1 VPALASALRWLTG
14 GLPRPVLQPGG
25 GNPFSPLGGP
35 FGPYVGPIPPG
46 QANFLVPPAG
56 LEAGST
62 RRRLTYWQPASAHI
76 NSLMRTAGPTV
87 VARARWLVRNNGY
100 AKAALRAWSAAT
112 VGPGIKPSS
121 LIADT
126 ELRNAVQV
134 AWALWTDE
142 ADAEDVTDFYGFA
155 RRVAR
160 EAFLAGECFVRFRPR
175 FPQDGL
181 SVPLQL
187 QLIPSEQLS
196 MWRLITVPD
205 GMGNAGGNIRMGIEF
220 DRNLR
225 DKRVAYWF
233 FRANPTDQ
241 TLSFS
246 EAFRQQQLVRVPA
259 EEVIHV
265 FDPVE
270 AGQLR
275 GLTGYAAAI
284 VKLFQLDLYDDAE
297 VERQKQQARYATF
310 IETSQEYAL
319 AMQDEGSPL
328 EPRPDDDPAV
338 WGPGATVHLYPGEEV
353 KFAQPAGVAGGY
365 EPFQFRTLLQICAS
379 LGIPYAELSAD
390 LSKATYASS
399 RAGLLAF
406 RSEVEAFQHAV
417 LVYQFLRKV
426 WVRWMD
432 AAVLAGAIP
441 GLTASLYNAQPALY
455 RAMQAITPRTPW
467 VDPLKDR
474 QAMKLAVDSQVM
486 APQDAIEAEGLDI
499 ETVYARI
506 AEAQKLREKYGIP
519 DAPLGWTGHAAPV
532 VKPPAPGSQPPTDQQ
547 DDQDRQDLEDAQD
560 QQDQQDGND
569 GPDNE
574 RAA

>member
-1 VPALASALRWLTG
+1 MPALASALRWLTG
-14 GLPRPVLQPGG
+14 GLPRPALQPPFGDG
-25 GNPFSPLGGP
+25 NQFNPFAP
-35 FGPYVGPIPPG
+35 FGGAG
-46 QANFLVPPAG
+46 GAVPSG

-62 RRRLTYWQPASAHI
+62 RRRMAYWQPASAHV
-76 NSLMRTAGPTV
+76 NSLMRSAGPNV
-87 VARARWLVRNNGY
+87 IARARWLVRNNGY

-112 VGPGIKPSS
+112 VGPGIKPSA
-121 LIADT
+121 LITSTGLRDT
-126 ELRNAVQV
+126 IQV
-134 AWALWTDE
+134 AWAVWTDE
-142 ADAEDVTDFYGFA
+142 ADAEDVTDFYGLT
-155 RRVAR
+155 RRVSR

-175 FPQDGL
+175 FPTDGL

-187 QLIPSEQLS
+187 QLMPSEQLP
-196 MWRLITVPD
+196 MHRLATVPD
-205 GMGNAGGNIRMGIEF
+205 GQINAGGAIRMGIEF

-233 FRANPTDQ
+233 FRSNPTDQ
-241 TLSFS
+241 TLSFTD
-246 EAFRQQQLVRVPA
+246 ALNQQLLVRVPA

-297 VERQKQQARYATF
+297 IERQKQQARYATF
-310 IETSQEYAL
+310 VEMSQEVAL
-319 AMQDEGSPL
+319 AMQEEGNPL

-338 WGPGATVHLYPGEEV
+338 WGPGATVQLYPGEKV
-353 KFAQPAGVAGGY
+353 TFAQPGGVAGGY
-365 EPFQFRTLLQICAS
+365 EPFQFRTLLQICAA

-406 RSEVEAFQHAV
+406 RAEVEAFQHAV

-441 GLTASLYNAQPALY
+441 GLTASAYNAQPALY
-455 RAMQAITPRTPW
+455 RAMQAIAPRTPW

-474 QAMKLAVDSQVM
+474 QAIKLAVDSQVM

-499 ETVYARI
+499 ETVYRRI
-506 AEAQKLREKYGIP
+506 AEAAKLREKYGIP
-519 DAPLGWTGHAAPV
+519 DPPFGWTGKSAPAAAAGPGQTADEPDEPDRADDASGDGSGDGSGDDNE
-532 VKPPAPGSQPPTDQQ
+532 KPGGDSAE
-547 DDQDRQDLEDAQD
+547 EDA
-560 QQDQQDGND
+560 
-569 GPDNE
+569 
-574 RAA
+574 A

>member
-1 VPALASALRWLTG
+1 LPALSSALRWLTS
-14 GLPRPVLQPGG
+14 GLPRPALQPGFTG
-25 GNPFSPLGGP
+25 YPP
-35 FGPYVGPIPPG
+35 GPIPP
-46 QANFLVPPAG
+46 AALNTLVPPSG

-62 RRRLTYWQPASAHI
+62 RRRLAYWQPASVHV
-76 NSLMRTAGPTV
+76 NTLMRSAGPSV

-112 VGPGIKPSS
+112 VGAGIKPSA
-121 LIADT
+121 LITDT
-126 ELRNAVQV
+126 VMRDAIQI
-134 AWALWTDE
+134 AWAVWTDE
-142 ADAEDVTDFYGFA
+142 CDAEDVTDFYGLT

-187 QLIPSEQLS
+187 QLLPSEQLP
-196 MWRLITVPD
+196 MARGPVAVPD
-205 GMGNAGGNIRMGIEF
+205 GLYNAGGLIRMGIEF

-233 FRANPTDQ
+233 FRSNPTDQ
-241 TLSFS
+241 TVSFTDLI
-246 EAFRQQQLVRVPA
+246 AQQQLVRVPA

-284 VKLFQLDLYDDAE
+284 VKLFQLDIYDDAE

-310 IETSQEYAL
+310 IETSEDYAL
-319 AMQDEGSPL
+319 AMQEEGNPL

-338 WGPGATVHLYPGEEV
+338 YGPGATVHLYPGEQV
-353 KFAQPAGVAGGY
+353 KFATPAGAGAGY
-365 EPFQFRTLLQICAS
+365 EPFQYRTLLQICAA

-390 LSKATYASS
+390 LNRTTYASS

-441 GLTASLYNAQPALY
+441 GLDAATYNAKPALY
-455 RAMQAITPRTPW
+455 RAMQAIAPRTPW

-474 QAMKLAVDSQVM
+474 QAVKLAVDAQLMS
-486 APQDAIEAEGLDI
+486 PQDAIEAEGYDI
-499 ETVYARI
+499 ETVYRRI
-506 AEAQKLREKYGIP
+506 AEAKKLREKYGIP
-519 DAPLGWTGHAAPV
+519 DPPIGWSGRGGGAAP
-532 VKPPAPGSQPPTDQQ
+532 KASGDDQQ
-547 DDQDRQDLEDAQD
+547 G
-560 QQDQQDGND
+560 DQQDGQAGDQQQDNQPD
-569 GPDNE
+569 NLPGDRPDNE
-574 RAA
+574 AA

>member
-1 VPALASALRWLTG
+1 MPVLSSALRWLTG
-14 GLPRPVLQPGG
+14 GLPRPVMQPG
-25 GNPFSPLGGP
+25 FAGP
-35 FGPYVGPIPPG
+35 FGPFGPRVDPT
-46 QANFLVPPAG
+46 LVPSSG

-62 RRRLTYWQPASAHI
+62 RRRLAYWQPASVHVNA
-76 NSLMRTAGPTV
+76 LMRSAGHTV

-112 VGPGIKPSS
+112 VGSGIKPSALNTS
-121 LIADT
+121 TD
-126 ELRNAVQV
+126 LRDAIQV
-134 AWALWTDE
+134 AWAVWTDE
-142 ADAEDVTDFYGFA
+142 ADAEDVTDFYGLT

-187 QLIPSEQLS
+187 QLIPSEQLP
-196 MWRLITVPD
+196 MYRLETVPD
-205 GMGNAGGNIRMGIEF
+205 GLNNAGGMIRMGIEF

-233 FRANPTDQ
+233 FQSNPTDQ
-241 TLSFS
+241 TLSFTD
-246 EAFRQQQLVRVPA
+246 AFRQQQLVRVPA

-284 VKLFQLDLYDDAE
+284 VKLFQLDVFDDAE
-297 VERQKQQARYATF
+297 IERQKQQARYATF
-310 IETSQEYAL
+310 IETSEELAL
-319 AMQDEGSPL
+319 DTDNPL

-353 KFAQPAGVAGGY
+353 KFAQPTGVAGGY
-365 EPFQFRTLLQICAS
+365 EPFQYRTLLQICAS
-379 LGIPYAELSAD
+379 LGVPYSELSAD
-390 LSKATYASS
+390 LEKATYASS

-441 GLTASLYNAQPALY
+441 GLTASAYNAQPALY

-474 QAMKLAVDSQVM
+474 QAIKLAVDSQVM

-499 ETVYARI
+499 ETVYRRI
-506 AEAQKLREKYGIP
+506 AEAAKLREKYGIP
-519 DAPLGWTGHAAPV
+519 DPPFGWTGKSAPAAAQA
-532 VKPPAPGSQPPTDQQ
+532 PAHCARARSIRRRQPRR
-547 DDQDRQDLEDAQD
+547 RQRRRPDA
-560 QQDQQDGND
+560 
-569 GPDNE
+569 E
-574 RAA
+574 AA

>member
-1 VPALASALRWLTG
+1 MPAFASAMRWLTG
-14 GLPRPVLQPGG
+14 GLPRPTVQPPGAG
-25 GNPFSPLGGP
+25 SDPFYGP
-35 FGPYVGPIPPG
+35 FGGPYNGPIG
-46 QANFLVPPAG
+46 SAAARTMVPPSG
-56 LEAGST
+56 LEAGSV
-62 RRRLTYWQPASAHI
+62 RRRLTYWQPSSVHVNA
-76 NSLMRTAGPTV
+76 LMRNAGHTII
-87 VARARWLVRNNGY
+87 ARARWLVRNNGY

-112 VGPGIKPSS
+112 VGAGIKPSS
-121 LIADT
+121 LITDT
-126 ELRNAVQV
+126 ELRDAVQI
-134 AWALWTDE
+134 AWAVWTDE

-175 FPQDGL
+175 YPSDGL

-196 MWRLITVPD
+196 LWRQIEAVPA
-205 GMGNAGGNIRMGIEF
+205 GLNNAGGFIRMGIEF

-233 FRANPTDQ
+233 YRSNPTDQ
-241 TLSFS
+241 TLSFID
-246 EAFRQQQLVRVPA
+246 AFNQQQLVRVPA

-310 IETSQEYAL
+310 IETSQELAL
-319 AMQDEGSPL
+319 AQQEEGNPL

-353 KFAQPAGVAGGY
+353 KFATPGGVASGY

-390 LSKATYASS
+390 LSRATYASS

-441 GLTASLYNAQPALY
+441 GLTASAYNAQPMLY

-499 ETVYARI
+499 ETVYRRI

-519 DAPLGWTGHAAPV
+519 DPPFGWTGKTSPSAGQTAGAPAQPVDEPDEPDQPADPAEADPSEAA
-532 VKPPAPGSQPPTDQQ
+532 
-547 DDQDRQDLEDAQD
+547 
-560 QQDQQDGND
+560 
-569 GPDNE
+569 
-574 RAA
+574 

>member
-1 VPALASALRWLTG
+1 VAGLSSALKWLTS
-14 GLPRPVLQPGG
+14 GLPRASAQGGWDPWSPFNSGPVP
-25 GNPFSPLGGP
+25 P
-35 FGPYVGPIPPG
+35 GPIPPG
-46 QANFLVPPAG
+46 AMQTMAPPSG
-56 LEAGST
+56 LEAGSV
-62 RRRLTYWQPASAHI
+62 RRRLGYWRPASVHI
-76 NSLMRTAGPTV
+76 NTLMRNAGPTV
-87 VARARWLVRNNGY
+87 IARARWLVRNNGY
-100 AKAALRAWSAAT
+100 AKAALRSWSAAT

-121 LIADT
+121 LVQDT
-126 ELRNAVQV
+126 TLRDAIQV
-134 AWALWTDE
+134 AWAIWTDE
-142 ADAEDVTDFYGFA
+142 ADAEDVTDFYGLT

-175 FPQDGL
+175 YPTDGL

-187 QLIPSEQLS
+187 QIIPSEQLT
-196 MWRLITVPD
+196 MWRMETVP
-205 GMGNAGGNIRMGIEF
+205 GGEFNAGGQIRMGIEF

-225 DKRVAYWF
+225 DKRLAYWF
-233 FRANPTDQ
+233 YRANPTDM
-241 TLSFS
+241 TVSFMD
-246 EAFRQQQLVRVPA
+246 ALATQQLVRVPA

-284 VKLFQLDLYDDAE
+284 VKLFQMDVYDDSE
-297 VERQKQQARYATF
+297 IERQKQQARYATF
-310 IETSQEYAL
+310 IETSQEL
-319 AMQDEGSPL
+319 SMAMMDEGSPL

-338 WGPGATVHLYPGEEV
+338 WGPGATVHLYPGEQV
-353 KFAQPAGVAGGY
+353 KFSEPGGAGNGY
-365 EPFQFRTLLQICAS
+365 EPFQFRTLLQICSA

-399 RAGLLAF
+399 RAGLLAY

-417 LVYQFLRKV
+417 LAYQFLRRV

-441 GLTASLYNAQPALY
+441 GLSAAEYNAQPALY

-499 ETVYARI
+499 ETVYRRI
-506 AEAQKLREKYGIP
+506 AEAAELRKKYGIP
-519 DAPLGWTGHAAPV
+519 DPPFGWSGRGGATAAPGG
-532 VKPPAPGSQPPTDQQ
+532 PGADATDPGG
-547 DDQDRQDLEDAQD
+547 DGTGDATG
-560 QQDQQDGND
+560 DGTGD
-569 GPDNE
+569 GGD
-574 RAA
+574 AANASEAA

>member
-1 VPALASALRWLTG
+1 MPALASALRWLTG
-14 GLPRPVLQPGG
+14 GLPKPSLQGPGDG
-25 GNPFSPLGGP
+25 FSGPIGGP
-35 FGPYVGPIPPG
+35 YYGPIPPG
-46 QANFLVPPAG
+46 AANTMAPPSG
-56 LEAGST
+56 LEAGSI
-62 RRRLTYWQPASAHI
+62 RRRLTYWQPASVHVNA
-76 NSLMRTAGPTV
+76 LMRNAGHTV
-87 VARARWLVRNNGY
+87 IARARWLVRNNGY

-121 LIADT
+121 LITDT
-126 ELRNAVQV
+126 TLRDAVQV
-134 AWALWTDE
+134 AWAVWTDE

-175 FPQDGL
+175 YPTDGL

-187 QLIPSEQLS
+187 QLIPSEQLP
-196 MWRLITVPD
+196 MWQVIAVPE
-205 GMGNAGGNIRMGIEF
+205 GENNAGGLIRMGIEF

-233 FRANPTDQ
+233 FRSNPTDQ
-241 TLSFS
+241 TLTFND
-246 EAFRQQQLVRVPA
+246 AFRQQQLVRVPA

-284 VKLFQLDLYDDAE
+284 VKLFQLDLYDDSE
-297 VERQKQQARYATF
+297 LERQKQQARYATF
-310 IETSQEYAL
+310 IETSQEYAM
-319 AMQDEGSPL
+319 AMQEEGNPL

-353 KFAQPAGVAGGY
+353 KFAQPGGTAGGY
-365 EPFQFRTLLQICAS
+365 EPFQFRTLLQLCAA

-406 RSEVEAFQHAV
+406 RSEIEAFQHAV

-441 GLTASLYNAQPALY
+441 GLSAGDYNAKPMQY
-455 RAMQAITPRTPW
+455 RAMQAIPPRTPW

-499 ETVYARI
+499 ETVYRRI
-506 AEAQKLREKYGIP
+506 AEAAKLREKYGIP
-519 DAPLGWTGHAAPV
+519 DPPFGWTGKSAPAAGSGGG
-532 VKPPAPGSQPPTDQQ
+532 PGSVPAEDPEEPDQ
-547 DDQDRQDLEDAQD
+547 
-560 QQDQQDGND
+560 
-569 GPDNE
+569 PDNADGSGSDTAQQAE
-574 RAA
+574 EAA

>member
-1 VPALASALRWLTG
+1 VAGLGSALRWLTG
-14 GLPRPVLQPGG
+14 GLPRPQVQPPGG
-25 GNPFSPLGGP
+25 PAGPFNPFAP
-35 FGPYVGPIPPG
+35 FGRAYDPT
-46 QANFLVPPAG
+46 LVPPSG
-56 LEAGST
+56 LEGGSNK
-62 RRRLTYWQPASAHI
+62 RRMAYWQPASVHVNA
-76 NSLMRTAGPTV
+76 LMRNAGPSII
-87 VARARWLVRNNGY
+87 ARARWLVRNNGY
-100 AKAALRAWSAAT
+100 AKQALRSWSAAT
-112 VGPGIKPSS
+112 VGPGIKPSALVTS
-121 LIADT
+121 T
-126 ELRNAVQV
+126 GLRDNIQI

-142 ADAEDVTDFYGFA
+142 CDAEDVTDFYGLT
-155 RRVAR
+155 RRVSR

-175 FPQDGL
+175 FPTDGL

-196 MWRLITVPD
+196 MWRLETVPD
-205 GMGNAGGNIRMGIEF
+205 DQPNAGGAIRMGIEF

-233 FRANPTDQ
+233 YRSNPTDQ
-241 TLSFS
+241 TLSFG
-246 EAFRQQQLVRVPA
+246 EAARQQMLVRVPA

-297 VERQKQQARYATF
+297 LERQKQQARYATF
-310 IETSQEYAL
+310 IEQSENMAL
-319 AMQDEGSPL
+319 AMQEEGNPL
-328 EPRPDDDPAV
+328 EPRPDDDPGV
-338 WGPGATVHLYPGEEV
+338 WGPGATVQLFPGEKV
-353 KFAQPAGVAGGY
+353 TFAQPGSVESGY

-379 LGIPYAELSAD
+379 LGVPYAELSAD

-441 GLTASLYNAQPALY
+441 GLSATDYNAQPALY

-474 QAMKLAVDSQVM
+474 QAIKLAVDSQVM
-486 APQDAIEAEGLDI
+486 APQDAVEAEGLDI
-499 ETVYARI
+499 ENVYRRI
-506 AEAQKLREKYGIP
+506 AEAKKLREKYGIDDP
-519 DAPLGWTGHAAPV
+519 PIGWTGHAAPA
-532 VKPPAPGSQPPTDQQ
+532 KAPAPGQQPPP
-547 DDQDRQDLEDAQD
+547 D
-560 QQDQQDGND
+560 QQDQPDQQDVED
-569 GPDNE
+569 AEDAEDALADQQDN
-574 RAA
+574 AA